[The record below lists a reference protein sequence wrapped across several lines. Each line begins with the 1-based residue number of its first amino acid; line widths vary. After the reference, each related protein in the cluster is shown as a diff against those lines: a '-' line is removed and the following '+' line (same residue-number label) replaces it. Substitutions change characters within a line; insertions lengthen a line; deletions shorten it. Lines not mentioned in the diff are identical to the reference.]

1 MFGLKLSVFVLSI
14 IALASYVQL
23 DATESVKN
31 VWQNALR
38 RMGFSIF
45 VRTPM
50 DVAITIAKVQ
60 MESQKC
66 TVVAQNVIMDAHI
79 NAINGGC
86 VQELNQKLLNQ
97 SQNQNQLKKKNGQMG
112 DH

>member
-1 MFGLKLSVFVLSI
+1 M
-14 IALASYVQL
+14 
-23 DATESVKN
+23 TESVKN

-50 DVAITIAKVQ
+50 DVAITIAKDQ

-79 NAINGGC
+79 NAINGVC
-86 VQELNQKLLNQ
+86 VQASLIKNMIEII
-97 SQNQNQLKKKNGQMG
+97 QN
-112 DH
+112 